1 MSSLLGFQTS
11 KTIGPKLVEAC
22 DGWKNTPHPTFIPL
36 THPPKKKLNKPV
48 EIKQKIGSH
57 KSHKT
62 STLWETNIAMEY
74 PHF

>member
-22 DGWKNTPHPTFIPL
+22 DGWKKYTPPNLYPINS
-36 THPPKKKLNKPV
+36 PPKKKLNKPV